1 MWSVSSVDKKK
12 AQNGE
17 ATGGEFTARK
27 VSGSDLTL
35 NPPPLATPL
44 APVINV
50 IFSQN

>member
-17 ATGGEFTARK
+17 ATGGEFTAQK

-35 NPPPLATPL
+35 NPPHWLRPWL
-44 APVINV
+44 
-50 IFSQN
+50 Q